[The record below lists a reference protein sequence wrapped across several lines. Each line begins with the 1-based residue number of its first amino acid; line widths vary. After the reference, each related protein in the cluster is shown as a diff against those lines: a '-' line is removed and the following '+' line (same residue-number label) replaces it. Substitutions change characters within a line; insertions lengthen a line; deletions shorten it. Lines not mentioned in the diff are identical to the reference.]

1 MFIAGFLLCTL
12 IQDIALPLMRDER
25 WERDTL
31 FLVFEEDFRFSEH
44 EDPEP
49 VMVKAG
55 SLQEVV
61 GQMAEDEADQERVP
75 LDASSTVTGPGL
87 HRINNVIN

>member
-1 MFIAGFLLCTL
+1 
-12 IQDIALPLMRDER
+12 MRDER

-31 FLVFEEDFRFSEH
+31 LLVFEEDFRFTET

-49 VMVKAG
+49 VTVKSQ

-61 GQMAEDEADQERVP
+61 GEMPEDEAEQPRVP
-75 LDASSTVTGPGL
+75 LDASNTVTGPSL
-87 HRINNVIN
+87 HMKNKQFS

>member
-1 MFIAGFLLCTL
+1 MLIAVFLPCVF
-12 IQDIALPLMRDER
+12 IQDIALPLLRDER

-31 FLVFEEDFRFSEH
+31 FLVFEEDFRFTEH

-49 VMVKAG
+49 VTVKAG

-61 GQMAEDEADQERVP
+61 GEMPEDEADQARVP
-75 LDASSTVTGPGL
+75 LDASNTVTGPGL
-87 HRINNVIN
+87 HMKNKLFS